1 MANYDTHTQGKP
13 QSLRQKVSS
22 LSKELERVTQDVELL
37 KVKEIVKDSL
47 SVGESSS
54 SKKNNNRKKKDTN
67 KKYNTA
73 ISMRLELL
81 QELQRRTTRK
91 EKHAVIESPKMVEAI
106 KLKVL
111 ENNEERRQQME
122 EALLASRRKVVT
134 VVGGG
139 KARAQFHIS
148 PEVDFESLLDD
159 VCILWGDLESS
170 EYRLVANYALSVGY
184 FEKGL
189 YEPSDKVY
197 ET

>member
-1 MANYDTHTQGKP
+1 MANHDTHTRAVL

-37 KVKEIVKDSL
+37 KVKEKFKGSL
-47 SVGESSS
+47 SVSENSS
-54 SKKNNNRKKKDTN
+54 SKKDKSSKNKNNESQ
-67 KKYNTA
+67 NTA
-73 ISMRLELL
+73 ISLRYELL
-81 QELQRRTTRK
+81 QELQRRTARE
-91 EKHAVIESPKMVEAI
+91 EKHTVFESQKMVEAI

-122 EALLASRRKVVT
+122 QALLASRREVVT

-159 VCILWGDLESS
+159 VCIHGEILCRQSIGW
-170 EYRLVANYALSVGY
+170 
-184 FEKGL
+184 
-189 YEPSDKVY
+189 
-197 ET
+197 